1 MLILYLANV
10 LISYIYFN
18 SVWLEALEFS
28 IHRESIL
35 SENGDSFM
43 SSFNAN
49 LIGRVRS
56 SFSSG
61 VF

>member
-28 IHRESIL
+28 VYIESIL
-35 SENGDSFM
+35 STNGDSFM

-49 LIGRVRS
+49 LIGRERS